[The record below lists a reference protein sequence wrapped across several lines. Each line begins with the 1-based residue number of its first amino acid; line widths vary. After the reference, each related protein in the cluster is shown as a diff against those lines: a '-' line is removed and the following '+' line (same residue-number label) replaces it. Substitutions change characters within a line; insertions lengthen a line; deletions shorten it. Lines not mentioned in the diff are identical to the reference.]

1 MFKPCRV
8 GFENLVSH
16 LQQCRPILT
25 RMGSHRVCAAAV
37 SIAGYPAIDDNLRH
51 RRYGALSR
59 FPSWSGVI
67 ALSSAARLIRRSRIS
82 GRALTLAS
90 AALSFS
96 AIAFGVTAVRARP
109 VFHHHPY
116 GQNPSEQCP
125 ENHQRF
131 DCFCQPQAHRPSPKP
146 QLTPTKQRLNPAQAA
161 AAQGEHDQ
169 HPALSPMVHA
179 LCRQAFGI
187 V

>member
-37 SIAGYPAIDDNLRH
+37 SIDGYPAIDDNLRH

-82 GRALTLAS
+82 GRTLTLAS

-96 AIAFGVTAVRARP
+96 AIAFGVPAVRARP
-109 VFHHHPY
+109 VFHDHPY

-131 DCFCQPQAHRPSPKP
+131 DCFCQPQAHRLSPKP
-146 QLTPTKQRLNPAQAA
+146 QLTPTKQRLNPAWLAA
-161 AAQGEHDQ
+161 TSGVHE
-169 HPALSPMVHA
+169 PSALP
-179 LCRQAFGI
+179 
-187 V
+187 

>member
-1 MFKPCRV
+1 
-8 GFENLVSH
+8 
-16 LQQCRPILT
+16 
-25 RMGSHRVCAAAV
+25 MGSHRVCAAAV
-37 SIAGYPAIDDNLRH
+37 SIDGCPAIDDNLRH

-96 AIAFGVTAVRARP
+96 AIAFGVPAVRARP
-109 VFHHHPY
+109 VFHDHPY

-146 QLTPTKQRLNPAQAA
+146 QLTPTKQQLNAAWAA
-161 AAQGEHDQ
+161 AAQSEHDPDARPSAPWCT
-169 HPALSPMVHA
+169 HCAGRCLGFFDHTGCEKSS
-179 LCRQAFGI
+179 LIRRRLTCS
-187 V
+187 

>member
-1 MFKPCRV
+1 
-8 GFENLVSH
+8 
-16 LQQCRPILT
+16 
-25 RMGSHRVCAAAV
+25 MGSHRVCAAAV
-37 SIAGYPAIDDNLRH
+37 SIDGCPAIDDNLRH

-96 AIAFGVTAVRARP
+96 AIAFGVPAVRARP
-109 VFHHHPY
+109 VFHDHPY
-116 GQNPSEQCP
+116 GQNPSEQCS

-131 DCFCQPQAHRPSPKP
+131 DCPCQPQAHRQNQNLNLRQQNHRHQASDGHRSAHSTHPSAMTVHSEVK
-146 QLTPTKQRLNPAQAA
+146 LTQPAGYQWPIEMNLNPLL
-161 AAQGEHDQ
+161 G
-169 HPALSPMVHA
+169 S
-179 LCRQAFGI
+179 G
-187 V
+187 

>member
-1 MFKPCRV
+1 M
-8 GFENLVSH
+8 S
-16 LQQCRPILT
+16 
-25 RMGSHRVCAAAV
+25 SHRVCAAAV
-37 SIAGYPAIDDNLRH
+37 SIDGYPAIDDNLRH

-131 DCFCQPQAHRPSPKP
+131 DCSCQPQAHRLDQKLKLAPPKP
-146 QLTPTKQRLNPAQAA
+146 QPNPVQAA

-169 HPALSPMVHA
+169 RPALSPVERTMR
-179 LCRQAFGI
+179 RQVLGI
-187 V
+187 F